1 MKEINEKEFMDWY
14 VQILQEKSKD
24 EVKKVER
31 MMWGDYPDEP
41 ELHEALHEL
50 GSYHDGAREGFFIGL
65 VVASFFWV
73 AVVGIILVMWL
84 G

>member
-1 MKEINEKEFMDWY
+1 MKGYNEFEEA
-14 VQILQEKSKD
+14 Q
-24 EVKKVER
+24 
-31 MMWGDYPDEP
+31 
-41 ELHEALHEL
+41 HEA
-50 GSYHDGAREGFFIGL
+50 ARSGFFIGL